1 MVARKSHTRKY
12 TPRDNAGI
20 LLARGINL
28 AGPDNGLAW
37 VKATL
42 MKVQPGRKLARG
54 DLVELFVF
62 GTRRILQRLTGGTV
76 SLDYNGAMLL
86 RGDGS
91 PGGSK
96 VNNPTWL
103 ETRWHGHSR
112 ITTVAKFI
120 L

>member
-1 MVARKSHTRKY
+1 MVACRSHTRKY

-28 AGPDNGLAW
+28 AGPDNGLALA
-37 VKATL
+37 KATL
-42 MKVQPGRKLARG
+42 LKVQPGRKLTRG
-54 DLVELFVF
+54 DLVELLVF
-62 GTRRILQRLTGGTV
+62 GTRRTHSRLTGSTV
-76 SLDYNGAMLL
+76 TLDYNGGMSL

-96 VNNPTWL
+96 LASPIWL
-103 ETRWHGHSR
+103 ESRWKGYSR
-112 ITTVAKFI
+112 IISVAKFI